1 MKLKYGWQPRVR
13 SMFVVAPASPYT
25 WAVAFSRRLIPG
37 AVFSTQAAAFVYA
50 LTLAH
55 AAGLGA
61 GNIKILGT
69 A

>member
-13 SMFVVAPASPYT
+13 RMFVVAPASPYT
-25 WAVAFSRRLIPG
+25 WAVAFSRRVIPG
-37 AVFSTQAAAFVYA
+37 AVFSTRDAAVEYA
-50 LTLAH
+50 LMLAR

-61 GNIKILGT
+61 SNIKILGT